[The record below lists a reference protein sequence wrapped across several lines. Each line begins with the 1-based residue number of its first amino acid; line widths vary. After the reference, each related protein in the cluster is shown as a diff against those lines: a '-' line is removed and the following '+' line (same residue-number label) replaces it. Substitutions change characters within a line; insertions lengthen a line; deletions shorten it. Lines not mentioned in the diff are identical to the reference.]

1 MIINSTDIEI
11 VGLYT
16 PVWSDIKI
24 EKVIYEFRG
33 SMGNENSMIPS
44 PKPSPKAEGQAV
56 SSNSTAFPYVRGSR
70 EARLRSHKV
79 IIAC

>member
-1 MIINSTDIEI
+1 
-11 VGLYT
+11 
-16 PVWSDIKI
+16 
-24 EKVIYEFRG
+24 
-33 SMGNENSMIPS
+33 MGNENSMIPS

-79 IIAC
+79 IFAFYISLKISLIISLKNKKTCLTLSIFYH

>member
-1 MIINSTDIEI
+1 
-11 VGLYT
+11 
-16 PVWSDIKI
+16 
-24 EKVIYEFRG
+24 
-33 SMGNENSMIPS
+33 MGNENSMIPS

-79 IIAC
+79 IYACYIISLNLGFGRLISTAASLSVLFFFF

>member
-1 MIINSTDIEI
+1 
-11 VGLYT
+11 
-16 PVWSDIKI
+16 
-24 EKVIYEFRG
+24 
-33 SMGNENSMIPS
+33 MGNENSMIPS

-79 IIAC
+79 IFAC